1 MAAFI
6 SVALLS
12 KLARWEGNLG
22 FTVGEL
28 IITLHESSYYKD
40 NVGRQERDI
49 MFLENIAH
57 LAPASLSEPRQRY
70 LSDVQDRVG
79 RANSTNIASS
89 GRSGPRAVI
98 IVPATTEP
106 RGPA

>member
-1 MAAFI
+1 MAAFV

-40 NVGRQERDI
+40 HADHQERDI
-49 MFLENIAH
+49 TFLENIAH
-57 LAPASLSEPRQRY
+57 LAAASLSEPRRKY
-70 LSDVQDRVG
+70 LSDIQDRVG
-79 RANSTNIASS
+79 RANSTNTTSS
-89 GRSGPRAVI
+89 RRSGPRAVI
-98 IVPATTEP
+98 IVPAITEP
-106 RGPA
+106 RGQA